1 MLRSEGKD
9 GAMKVK
15 IKNDWY
21 VHYREDPYE
30 SENASSSYRREAA
43 RMKKIA
49 DCYDAIV
56 PYVSEQDYGKGK
68 KGFVPPVEWKVTV
81 P

>member
-1 MLRSEGKD
+1 MLRSEGKN

-49 DCYDAIV
+49 DCYAAIV